1 MKKLF
6 KQKKLNQFKQIQ
18 QKYKYIYIYRYSDLK
33 ISELMQLKK
42 TLQKLNFN
50 AFFLKKKLLNNKVSN
65 LEGQG
70 SVLLLYSNI
79 NNFNMLKILK
89 TVSKIEFLFF
99 KHKNYLYSKFKL
111 TTILKK
117 KNFLNYSLLNYLNS
131 FIFFLKKAS
140 IT

>member
-1 MKKLF
+1 MKKLL

-42 TLQKLNFN
+42 ILQKLNFN
-50 AFFLKKKLLNNKVSN
+50 AFFLKKKLLNNKISN

-99 KHKNYLYSKFKL
+99 KHKNYLYSKIKL

-117 KNFLNYSLLNYLNS
+117 KFFLNYSLMNYLNY
-131 FIFFLKKAS
+131 FIFFLKKAN